1 VCVVGRC
8 HSSAPARSGYRV
20 PFQGTGA
27 SRGLPDRSTEYLECD
42 TIVFSR
48 CVTYAATIGR
58 RVHRAPLV
66 WLHQFFHLFQAL
78 RGPLRDD
85 IHRIGLRL
93 ACHFR

>member
-1 VCVVGRC
+1 MRPLNRVIEF
-8 HSSAPARSGYRV
+8 PYRV
-20 PFQGTGA
+20 QARREGCPTGLRNTWSA
-27 SRGLPDRSTEYLECD
+27 IPSF
-42 TIVFSR
+42 FSR
-48 CVTYAATIGR
+48 CGAHAAIFGR
-58 RVHRAPLV
+58 RVHGAPLV